1 MILRRSTTA
10 HRTIISFTT
19 RFEWNCALL
28 LALSP
33 HEWTY
38 LASLRCYCHDF
49 CARSLQLSSL
59 LLQFCLCQK
68 SKACCFR
75 CANNQACDSVMTC
88 TCGSSCQWWAILASA
103 FSVFTKCLSN
113 KRDWRCIR
121 CWLPLCT
128 AWLTCRIAPID
139 DSVGTVTFGI
149 HISMH
154 ICHLLL
160 SLSASIFTHSQS
172 HTDTHSLSLV
182 LVVVTVAK
190 VSHTHSLI
198 LSQPLHQRNSRQRF
212 LLLIV

>member
-33 HEWTY
+33 HESSY
-38 LASLRCYCHDF
+38 LT
-49 CARSLQLSSL
+49 SL
-59 LLQFCLCQK
+59 L
-68 SKACCFR
+68 FR
-75 CANNQACDSVMTC
+75 CANNRACDSVMTC
-88 TCGSSCQWWAILASA
+88 TCGSSCQWWPTLASA
-103 FSVFTKCLSN
+103 ISVFSKCQPN
-113 KRDWRCIR
+113 RRDWRCIR

-139 DSVGTVTFGI
+139 DSVGTVTFKI

-160 SLSASIFTHSQS
+160 TLSATAR
-172 HTDTHSLSLV
+172 V
-182 LVVVTVAK
+182 C
-190 VSHTHSLI
+190 
-198 LSQPLHQRNSRQRF
+198 
-212 LLLIV
+212 LLYV